1 MSVAILLLFLV
12 NFVRLLHGKSRNN
25 LDKML
30 NAYLSN
36 LSLWVSHDG
45 QMGVTTTLAPKD
57 LGPQNPGNW
66 VVRLGQLLLREH
78 VFRTQPPPSPPSLKR
93 SSSNVLIRT

>member
-57 LGPQNPGNW
+57 LGPHNRIKTFLRYRWTFWVNFYIEIKFWKFSGLNP
-66 VVRLGQLLLREH
+66 LPTPL
-78 VFRTQPPPSPPSLKR
+78 
-93 SSSNVLIRT
+93 